1 MKPGSNPPSRTD
13 TLLLVAFCGFLF
25 FYGLGAFGLL
35 GADEPRY
42 AQVAREMLERSDW
55 VTPTLQGKPWLEKPV
70 LYYWEAMVSFR
81 AFGITDR
88 AARLPAAFDAAL
100 LVAAV
105 YFFLAR
111 FRPGSEFDGALITA
125 SSAGVIGFA
134 HAAGTDMPL
143 AAALSIALLA
153 WYAWYESGRHSFL
166 AAFYIFLAL
175 GTLAKGP
182 VAPALSAVI
191 IFLFVAVKR
200 DWQAILRALWVPGII
215 LYMAVGMPWY
225 VGVQLRNPEF
235 FRVFILEHNFAR
247 FSTDIYHHH
256 QPFWFYLPVF
266 LLTMMPW
273 TLALVMA
280 VVESVRGMW
289 CGAPAPKGAS
299 DLAELAA
306 SLKRCP
312 DTKRGVDGMDTKL
325 GVAEIGAIE
334 VGATGAEGGMG
345 VGASDPKRGMGGVG
359 PSDTRRQKTERGAF
373 FNSGDSWPLFLLIW
387 MLVPILFF
395 SASQSKLPGYILPAV
410 PAGALLVA
418 QYLAGCRARE
428 KKIAL
433 LFAAAHGVLC
443 GLLIFGAISAAS
455 LASAHHLRWG
465 RESWKAAALAAFFAP
480 AIAAALVSRSGLRLF
495 SRVTAFAVVVSVG
508 AVIRLAAP
516 AIDATQ
522 SARPI
527 AESIQAFSHEPVP
540 LGLYHVSRVQEYGL
554 EFYLNRPAEKY
565 EDGGIPA
572 AAHVLVA
579 AQGTQL
585 QVAQLV
591 PGRRVSYLTSVPAQ
605 KVDLYWV
612 K

>member
-1 MKPGSNPPSRTD
+1 MNEGSNPGTRAD

-70 LYYWEAMVSFR
+70 LYYWEAIVSFR
-81 AFGITDR
+81 GFGISDR

-100 LVAAV
+100 LVTAV
-105 YFFLAR
+105 YFFLAW
-111 FRPGSEFDGALITA
+111 FRPGSEFDGALIMA

-134 HAAGTDMPL
+134 RAAGTDMPL
-143 AAALSIALLA
+143 AAAFAIALLA
-153 WYAWYESGRHSFL
+153 WYAWYESGRRSFL
-166 AAFYIFLAL
+166 AVFYVFLAL

-191 IFLFVAVKR
+191 IFIFVGAKR
-200 DWQAILRALWVPGII
+200 DWRAISRTLWIPGIV
-215 LYMAVGMPWY
+215 LYFGAALPWY
-225 VGVQLRNPEF
+225 IRVQVRNPEF
-235 FRVFILEHNFAR
+235 FRFFILEHNFAR
-247 FSTDIYHHH
+247 FSTDIYHHR

-266 LLTMMPW
+266 LLAMLPW
-273 TLALVMA
+273 TIALVMA

-289 CGAPAPKGAS
+289 CGAPAPKGAF
-299 DLAELAA
+299 DFAELAA

-312 DTKRGVDGMDTKL
+312 DTKRGV
-325 GVAEIGAIE
+325 AE
-334 VGATGAEGGMG
+334 VGATDTEVAE
-345 VGASDPKRGMGGVG
+345 VG
-359 PSDTRRQKTERGAF
+359 PSDTRCQKTDRGASF
-373 FNSGDSWPLFLLIW
+373 GAEYSWLLFLLIW

-395 SASQSKLPGYILPAV
+395 SASQSKLPGYVLPAV

-418 QYLAGCRARE
+418 EYLAGCSRRNT
-428 KKIAL
+428 KL
-433 LFAAAHGVLC
+433 SPLFAAAHGILC
-443 GLLIFGAISAAS
+443 GLLIFGALSAAS
-455 LASAHHLRWG
+455 MASTHHLRWG
-465 RESWKAAALAAFFAP
+465 GDSWIAAVIAAVFALG
-480 AIAAALVSRSGLRLF
+480 IAAALFSRSGVRLF
-495 SRVTAFAVVVSVG
+495 GRVTAFAVVVSVG
-508 AVIRLAAP
+508 TVIRVAAP

-540 LGLYHVSRVQEYGL
+540 LALYHVGRVQEYGL

-565 EDGGIPA
+565 EDGSVPTA
-572 AAHVLVA
+572 PHLLVA
-579 AQGTQL
+579 ARGTQL